1 MALPEDVIYTT
12 TFAPGRSCSNTHTV
26 CLLLP
31 TSSATHHTARCPE
44 APAQERLPESQ
55 PTEKQ
60 RQPQTP
66 PVDRRVP
73 SPERLQDLRRDSES
87 CHCQCLSVTS
97 VPRRSAL
104 RQTASIGTS
113 RPVGTTVLPPE
124 EMGDGLYSEQRP
136 PRDTKKDKAPRW
148 AQQQWL
154 KMLLNFLLR
163 MGPEEPKEK
172 TSRLP
177 KEKEGHPQA
186 SEPPRAAGEP
196 AIRRKT
202 PDRKSS
208 PERHNA
214 EKPTMTQNAEAG
226 GPEAGRTGLGPAHG
240 GGDNSHL
247 HQSLLTKREG
257 AGVVEATGPQ
267 QEEEELAKLDQDTAI
282 QMIVELLKRVGDQW
296 EEERLQVP
304 QAQAALQTLAATP
317 RKQAHERKSSLK
329 RAFSLRKSGSGAP
342 RGARPAHSPSAEA
355 RPPRRP
361 GFLPLCMG
369 GHRPSIP
376 SSPGLEEPET
386 QEAGFAD
393 GGGPGHSTIPLPAGH
408 QGPGEELQLDRAL
421 ESKEFIRKITA
432 LLHNAEQQGAEQH
445 QVCKAQVPAENPVPP
460 CRKKSHERKSSFK
473 QVFAQKRHCSKEP
486 KRGGPTVTANPDP
499 RPPKRPGF
507 LPLCV
512 GGQRPSFSDSLDPE
526 GSESQ
531 GLSPTEGLQ
540 LASQKQPPQAQSHT
554 VEEGQISDAECGS
567 KDLII
572 QELVALLQVLD
583 GQLGKQI
590 RRHPS
595 FKMFFYE
602 FPDSSLQKL
611 VTTLRSQEVRS
622 LDPCRNPTGRPYPF
636 ALGLPDRFAGDH
648 SHASCRLMGSVGHY
662 RRRSYSHF
670 PNSEAQLNVT
680 SLQSPD

>member
-1 MALPEDVIYTT
+1 MT
-12 TFAPGRSCSNTHTV
+12 GG
-26 CLLLP
+26 
-31 TSSATHHTARCPE
+31 
-44 APAQERLPESQ
+44 Q
-55 PTEKQ
+55 PTENQ
-60 RQPQTP
+60 RQSQTP
-66 PVDRRVP
+66 ALDRRVP
-73 SPERLQDLRRDSES
+73 TPERLQDLHRDSES
-87 CHCQCLSVTS
+87 CHCQCFSMSS

-113 RPVGTTVLPPE
+113 CPVGTTALPPE

-186 SEPPRAAGEP
+186 SEPSGAAGEP
-196 AIRRKT
+196 TIRRKT

-214 EKPTMTQNAEAG
+214 EKTTRTQNAEAG
-226 GPEAGRTGLGPAHG
+226 GPEAGPTGLGPAHG
-240 GGDNSHL
+240 GRDNSHL
-247 HQSLLTKREG
+247 HQSLLTEGKG
-257 AGVVEATGPQ
+257 AGVVEATGSRQ
-267 QEEEELAKLDQDTAI
+267 EEELAKLDQDTAI

-296 EEERLQVP
+296 EEERLKVP

-317 RKQAHERKSSLK
+317 RKQAHERKSTLK

-342 RGARPAHSPSAEA
+342 RGARPAHSPSTEA

-376 SSPGLEEPET
+376 SNPGLEEPEA

-393 GGGPGHSTIPLPAGH
+393 GGGPSPSTVPLPAGH
-408 QGPGEELQLDRAL
+408 QGPGEVLQLDRAL

-432 LLHNAEQQGAEQH
+432 LLHNAEGQVAEQH
-445 QVCKAQVPAENPVPP
+445 QVCKAQAPAENPVPP

-473 QVFAQKRHCSKEP
+473 QVFPQKRHCSKEP
-486 KRGGPTVTANPDP
+486 KRVGPTVTANPDP

-512 GGQRPSFSDSLDPE
+512 GGQRPSFSDSLE
-526 GSESQ
+526 
-531 GLSPTEGLQ
+531 
-540 LASQKQPPQAQSHT
+540 
-554 VEEGQISDAECGS
+554 
-567 KDLII
+567 DLII

-611 VTTLRSQEVRS
+611 VATLRSQEAHS
-622 LDPCRNPTGRPYPF
+622 LDPCRNPTGRPFPF
-636 ALGLPDRFAGDH
+636 ALGLPDKFAGDH
-648 SHASCRLMGSVGHY
+648 SHASCRLMGSMGHY

-670 PNSEAQLNVT
+670 PHSEAELNVT

>member
-1 MALPEDVIYTT
+1 M
-12 TFAPGRSCSNTHTV
+12 S
-26 CLLLP
+26 
-31 TSSATHHTARCPE
+31 
-44 APAQERLPESQ
+44 
-55 PTEKQ
+55 
-60 RQPQTP
+60 
-66 PVDRRVP
+66 
-73 SPERLQDLRRDSES
+73 
-87 CHCQCLSVTS
+87 S

-113 RPVGTTVLPPE
+113 CPVGTTALPPE

-186 SEPPRAAGEP
+186 SEPPGAAGEP
-196 AIRRKT
+196 TIRRKT

-214 EKPTMTQNAEAG
+214 EKTTRTQNVEAG

-240 GGDNSHL
+240 GRDNSHL
-247 HQSLLTKREG
+247 HQSLLTEGEG
-257 AGVVEATGPQ
+257 AGVVEATGSRQ
-267 QEEEELAKLDQDTAI
+267 EEELAKLDRESLSQGWGLVPRLSSHRVTGLRSLAEDTAI

-296 EEERLQVP
+296 EEERLKVP

-317 RKQAHERKSSLK
+317 RKQAHERKSTLK

-342 RGARPAHSPSAEA
+342 RGGRPAHSPSTEA

-376 SSPGLEEPET
+376 SNPGLEEPEA

-393 GGGPGHSTIPLPAGH
+393 GGGPSPSTVPLPAGH
-408 QGPGEELQLDRAL
+408 QGPGEVLQLDRAL

-432 LLHNAEQQGAEQH
+432 LLHNAEGQVAEQH
-445 QVCKAQVPAENPVPP
+445 QVCKAQAPAENPVPP
-460 CRKKSHERKSSFK
+460 CRKKCHERKSSFK
-473 QVFAQKRHCSKEP
+473 QVFPQKRHCSKEP
-486 KRGGPTVTANPDP
+486 KRVGPTVTANPDP

-540 LASQKQPPQAQSHT
+540 LASQKRPPQAGSQKA
-554 VEEGQISDAECGS
+554 EGGRTSDAECGS

-611 VTTLRSQEVRS
+611 VTTLRSQEAHS

-636 ALGLPDRFAGDH
+636 ALGLPDKFAGDH
-648 SHASCRLMGSVGHY
+648 SHASCRLMGSMGHY
-662 RRRSYSHF
+662 RRRSYSHL
-670 PNSEAQLNVT
+670 PHSEAELNVT